1 MKLIFTRC
9 IQKKFPLQEEQ
20 DLMGSKFCSLASRV
34 WSGQGRGEEHDYNF
48 SVSHDVGRDVVG

>member
-20 DLMGSKFCSLASRV
+20 DSMETKFYSLAPRGSAPG
-34 WSGQGRGEEHDYNF
+34 SGEEHD
-48 SVSHDVGRDVVG
+48 SQLSISHDVGRDVVG